1 MPRLCWGRMTAHGRV
16 DPPERDGSLA
26 AGRPLLGSCR
36 CYWRAVRTLAG
47 RAPGRLVRK
56 GGDVQAASL
65 QQTAASMEEISG
77 TVAQTTDTAQLM
89 AHESDQSGQG
99 AGRSG
104 AAIPSGRSHGAH
116 PRLLAPHGRDHR
128 RDRKHCL
135 PGQPAGPECRRR
147 SSTRRWLGFSNLPVH
162 HRPSQPAKPACAC
175 RKRFRQDRFRRPPR
189 SAKAASTLASSLC
202 ATPSPS
208 APRPCEIQQPET
220 I

>member
-104 AAIPSGRSHGAH
+104 AAIPEAGAAME
-116 PRLLAPHGRDHR
+116 PICGSSRRMGEIIGVIESTAFQANLLALNAAVEAAR
-128 RDRKHCL
+128 
-135 PGQPAGPECRRR
+135 AG
-147 SSTRRWLGFSNLPVH
+147 G
-162 HRPSQPAKPACAC
+162 
-175 RKRFRQDRFRRPPR
+175 
-189 SAKAASTLASSLC
+189 
-202 ATPSPS
+202 
-208 APRPCEIQQPET
+208 
-220 I
+220 